1 MKHEIWDFTNIVGLP
16 MRITLGLLN
25 FFRTS
30 STWTPTFFPIN
41 VFLEKTW
48 WTKQYLKRK
57 KEDIPL
63 MKKSIREIPERWQHS
78 ERREWQIRSER
89 ELRCRCQRRCRRRC
103 RRRRKQKRSEAGT
116 EKCQSGKCLRPE
128 KIKKRVICNFF
139 HSFIHFLLRQIDLFY
154 PKPFENFFIQ
164 SYFELVQR
172 FSFPFSFP
180 DWTNHWHWVVLQII
194 EDRWKTHVWRLSYGS
209 LCT

>member
-1 MKHEIWDFTNIVGLP
+1 

-48 WTKQYLKRK
+48 LTKQFLKRK

-89 ELRCRCQRRCRRRC
+89 KLRCRCQRRCRRRC
-103 RRRRKQKRSEAGT
+103 WRRRKPKRSEAGT

-139 HSFIHFLLRQIDLFY
+139 IPLSIFSSADRSILSKAVWKLFH
-154 PKPFENFFIQ
+154 PILFWTRSKI
-164 SYFELVQR
+164 L
-172 FSFPFSFP
+172 FSFLIS
-180 DWTNHWHWVVLQII
+180 WLNKSLTLSSLTNN
-194 EDRWKTHVWRLSYGS
+194 RR
-209 LCT
+209 